1 MDQKIIFYCIDT
13 WSTCR
18 KAKAW
23 LSQHS
28 IDFEYRNLIKN
39 PLFEEEI
46 QGLAKLAGMELS
58 GLINKKSQVFKKLAV
73 TLTDLDDKGIIKL
86 IEDNPRIIVRPILTG
101 DNSIIFGFKEQ
112 EYLDFIDTEENPST

>member
-1 MDQKIIFYCIDT
+1 
-13 WSTCR
+13 
-18 KAKAW
+18 
-23 LSQHS
+23 
-28 IDFEYRNLIKN
+28 
-39 PLFEEEI
+39 
-46 QGLAKLAGMELS
+46 MELS